1 MIDFFSLPKD
11 ILIHIYQYD
20 PTYYEVYNQ
29 VLQSFN
35 RTSLM
40 KDYLENEKKE
50 STLNISLFLYVRK
63 HSRTFSRFQ
72 FEYLDYCKIYYE
84 IHDSIN
90 SLIDSHKSYSYIKDF
105 KCKTNKDLYN
115 LIKKVEKPIKYYK
128 KKWII
133 VLLKKNFDFTEK
145 QNE

>member
-63 HSRTFSRFQ
+63 HFQ
-72 FEYLDYCKIYYE
+72 
-84 IHDSIN
+84 
-90 SLIDSHKSYSYIKDF
+90 
-105 KCKTNKDLYN
+105 DLN
-115 LIKKVEKPIKYYK
+115 IR
-128 KKWII
+128 II
-133 VLLKKNFDFTEK
+133 ETDIMKFTIV
-145 QNE
+145 